1 MKDYN
6 IRYEVGDVYTKRT
19 ENSVYEFVAIHDGS
33 RGCGTCIGRLHRD
46 ICDWLP
52 VGCGDDSV
60 AWVPNN
66 EAANVL
72 FVTLKLEATP

>member
-1 MKDYN
+1 MRDSQP
-6 IRYEVGDVYTKRT
+6 RYDVGDVFTKRT
-19 ENSVYEFVAIHDGS
+19 ENSVYEFVAIPDGS
-33 RGCGTCIGRLHRD
+33 RGCGKCIGRLHRD

-52 VGCGDDSV
+52 IGCGDDRV